1 MTVLQTVLHDSS
13 NRSLARA
20 AVRGNH
26 GAIHAPGTIGTTF
39 LRALLDAGARWGVD
53 IAHVLGELDVSAE
66 TLADPGASVS
76 LDVMT
81 RAWALVPWLSKEPD
95 FGLLSAESLPPGTYG
110 ALEYAVLSSA
120 TASDAL
126 SRAVRFQRVTYAMS
140 DLTFAIEGDHA
151 IVRSRS
157 FGLAS
162 DDDLRH
168 YIEHGFAFV
177 ATRVRALAA
186 AAPSPVR
193 VAFPHRAPAHGGAS
207 VYTRIF
213 GRGVNFGQPRAE
225 LVFVRADLEHP
236 LASHDPAFLDA
247 FADEEQ
253 KLSLAAS
260 RAASSTRDR
269 VRHLLLAMMRQ
280 GDASVTSIAR
290 TLGQSTR
297 TLQRNLQAE
306 GAPFASL
313 VDEVRAAEA
322 QRYVVESK
330 LSYGEMAFRLGF
342 SQQSAFFRAFKRWT
356 NATPTEFRERAA
368 AALATGAGG

>member
-1 MTVLQTVLHDSS
+1 M
-13 NRSLARA
+13 
-20 AVRGNH
+20 
-26 GAIHAPGTIGTTF
+26 
-39 LRALLDAGARWGVD
+39 LDAGARYGVD
-53 IAHVLGELDVSAE
+53 SEHVLRELDVVGA
-66 TLADPGASVS
+66 TLRDPGASVS

-81 RAWALVPWLSKEPD
+81 RAWVLVPWLAKEPD
-95 FGLLSAESLPPGTYG
+95 FGLLSAETLPPGTYG

-126 SRAVRFQRVTYAMS
+126 ARAVRFQRVTYAMS
-140 DLTFAIEGDHA
+140 DLTFAIEGQEA

-157 FGLAS
+157 FGLSS
-162 DDDLRH
+162 DEDLRH

-177 ATRVRALAA
+177 ATRVRALAGT
-186 AAPSPVR
+186 APLPIR
-193 VAFPHRAPAHGGAS
+193 VALPHCAPPHGSAAHYS
-207 VYTRIF
+207 RIF
-213 GRGVNFGQPRAE
+213 GRGVVFGQPRAE
-225 LVFVRADLEHP
+225 LVFARADLEHP

-260 RAASSTRDR
+260 RAATSTKDR

-280 GDASVTSIAR
+280 GDASVVSIAR

-306 GAPFASL
+306 NAPFASL

-322 QRYVVESK
+322 RRYVLEGK

-356 NATPTEFRERAA
+356 NATPTEYRARAA
-368 AALATGAGG
+368 PR